1 MSELPILIFQQ
12 FNFGLWIT
20 SVKVGIAL
28 NFLFIFVVLQEHC
41 KLSELQCDT

>member
-12 FNFGLWIT
+12 FNFDLSIT
-20 SVKVGIAL
+20 SVKVGTAS
-28 NFLFIFVVLQEHC
+28 NFLFIFVVLQERC

>member
-12 FNFGLWIT
+12 FNFDLWIT

-28 NFLFIFVVLQEHC
+28 NFLFIFVVLQDCC
-41 KLSELQCDT
+41 KLSEMSDT